1 MILAHLS
8 DLHLGKSDEHR
19 TAALALCEAL
29 SKNGVDHTVITG
41 DITEHGL
48 NSEFR
53 LFQSIFSAQLE
64 AGKITVIPGNHDRL
78 IDGVAKMMM
87 GERVGLTA
95 LPGFRLIAVDS
106 TGPHNR
112 WRYASHGKMDIDLI
126 EKTMHLVGQA
136 PATDFVAI
144 AMHHHLLPLPVDLWL
159 EKISDIFFLPF
170 AAELKL
176 GRALLERLKG
186 KCDLVLHG
194 HRHAATEINFAPD
207 GRSLSLFN
215 AGSSVKLKK
224 MRLFEIEDGKLM
236 RPPIWIEAESK

>member
-8 DLHLGKSDEHR
+8 DLHLGKSDKHR
-19 TAALALCEAL
+19 AAALALSAAL
-29 SKNGVDHTVITG
+29 SKKNVDHTVVTG
-41 DITEHGL
+41 DLTEHGL

-53 LFQSIFSAQLE
+53 LFQSIFSTQLE
-64 AGKITVIPGNHDRL
+64 AKKFTIIPGNHDRL
-78 IDGVAKMMM
+78 NDEVADKMM
-87 GERVGLTA
+87 GERVSLTA
-95 LPGFRLIAVDS
+95 LPGFRLVAVDS

-112 WRYASHGKMDIDLI
+112 WRYAGHGKMDIDLI
-126 EKTMHLVGQA
+126 EKTMDLVRQT

-194 HRHAATEINFAPD
+194 HRHAATEINFAQE
-207 GRSLSLFN
+207 GRGLSLYN
-215 AGSSVKLKK
+215 AGSSTKLGRF
-224 MRLFEIEDGKLM
+224 RLFEIGDGKM
-236 RPPIWIEAESK
+236 KRPPIWIEANI